1 VSAVNNNGKVFKIFS
16 RACGKPYYVRFQFCN
31 KMRIFSYCG
40 KFAVCLERNFILIK
54 SPQSPK
60 KCTVKIL
67 CIEKRSFNF
76 FDKETSK
83 AGGAEQNSGKKF
95 TAPASLPK
103 WSAEPPKIWAKNF
116 YFAPASSPDVIAT
129 IPNAIGLV
137 FTFLNPASEN
147 IFSTSARLG

>member
-1 VSAVNNNGKVFKIFS
+1 MYRLLGE
-16 RACGKPYYVRFQFCN
+16 
-31 KMRIFSYCG
+31 
-40 KFAVCLERNFILIK
+40 KFYSDKTFAK
-54 SPQSPK
+54 PK
-60 KCTVKIL
+60 KCTAKIL
-67 CIEKRSFNF
+67 CIEKRSFIF

-95 TAPASLPK
+95 IAPESLHK
-103 WSAEPPKIWAKNF
+103 RRADPPKIWAKNF

-137 FTFLNPASEN
+137 FTFLKPALEN